1 MQAETLEARLDH
13 LVHPDHVHRDVYTD
27 PELFEIEMD
36 RIFGRA
42 WVYIGHES
50 QVPNAGDYWTTLI
63 GRDSVV
69 MVRDKAGNVNVLH
82 NRCPHKG
89 AKVVT
94 EGCGNTGPMF
104 RCPYHAWT
112 FKLDGALMGVPHRS
126 WYDGTGFD
134 PKEGGF
140 SMPSV
145 ARVDSHRGFVFASM
159 SKEGPDLKSFLG
171 GAITTLD
178 NFADRAPEGHVI
190 VAGGVQRVWQEN
202 NWKLFLENMNDTAH
216 APATH
221 ESSWAAAKQTAK
233 SRFDGKSPFQLH
245 IIEGNGEPTPFWEAL
260 DFRCY
265 DYGHSYFD
273 AIFNAPSDRISL
285 EYRAQLDAAYG
296 ADRADEIQRI
306 NRHNTVIYPSCS
318 PHVGFQQMRVV
329 RPISVNK
336 TMIEFFTFRLAGTTD
351 EFFQRTINYTNIVNS
366 PSSLV
371 MVDDVDLYRRCQEGM
386 LSQGGEWISHHRNF
400 GRDIVG
406 ENEIIGKG
414 VTELPMRNQFR
425 AWKQY
430 MGQPNSPDFAN
441 KFKTETAGCAL

>member
-1 MQAETLEARLDH
+1 MQAELFESRLGE

-27 PELFEIEMD
+27 PAIFELEME

-42 WVYIGHES
+42 WIYIGHES

-63 GRDSVV
+63 GRNAVV
-69 MVRDKAGNVNVLH
+69 MVRDKHGEVHVLH

-89 AKVVT
+89 AKVVA

-112 FKLDGALMGVPHRS
+112 FKLDGSLMGVPHRS

-134 PKEGGF
+134 PKAQGS
-140 SMPSV
+140 SMPPV
-145 ARVDSHRGFVFASM
+145 ARVDSHRGFVFASL
-159 SKEGPDLKSFLG
+159 SKEGPDLSTFLG
-171 GAITTLD
+171 GAISTLD
-178 NFADRAPEGHVI
+178 NFADRAPEGCVV

-221 ESSWAAAKQTAK
+221 ESSWAAAKQTAQ

-245 IIEGNGEPTPFWEAL
+245 IIEGNGEPNAFWESL

-265 DYGHSYFD
+265 DYGHSFFD
-273 AIFNAPSDRISL
+273 AIFNAPGDRISV
-285 EYRAQLDAAYG
+285 EYREQLAAAYG
-296 ADRADEIQRI
+296 QERAGEILKV

-318 PHVGFQQMRVV
+318 PHVGFQQMRVI
-329 RPISVNK
+329 RPMAVNR
-336 TMIEFFTFRLAGTTD
+336 TMIEFFTFKLVGTND

-366 PSSLV
+366 PSSVV

-386 LSQGGEWISHHRNF
+386 LSDGGKWISHHRNF
-400 GRDIVG
+400 GKDVKGDR
-406 ENEIIGKG
+406 EIIGKG

-425 AWKQY
+425 AWREY
-430 MGQPNSPDFAN
+430 MGQPDGQNTNEHVAAA
-441 KFKTETAGCAL
+441 E

>member
-1 MQAETLEARLDH
+1 MHTEPFEARLKD
-13 LVHPDHVHRDVYTD
+13 LVHPDQVHRDVYTD
-27 PELFEIEMD
+27 PEIFELEMD

-42 WVYIGHES
+42 WVYVGHES

-63 GRDSVV
+63 GRDPVV
-69 MVRDKAGNVNVLH
+69 MVRDKSGAVNVLH

-89 AKVVT
+89 AKVVS
-94 EGCGNTGPMF
+94 EGCGNAGPLF

-112 FKLDGALMGVPHRS
+112 FKLDGSLLGVPHRS

-134 PKEGGF
+134 PKGESF
-140 SMPSV
+140 SMSSV
-145 ARVDSHRGFVFASM
+145 ARVASHRGFVFASL
-159 SKEGPDLKSFLG
+159 SREGPDLETFLG
-171 GAITTLD
+171 GAISTLD
-178 NFADRAPEGHVI
+178 NFADRAPEGKVQ

-221 ESSWAAAKQTAK
+221 ESSWAAAKQTAQ
-233 SRFDGKSPFQLH
+233 SRFGGKSPFQLH
-245 IIEGNGEPTPFWEAL
+245 IIEGNGEPNAFWESL

-273 AIFNAPSDRISL
+273 AIFNAPGDRISL

-296 ADRADEIQRI
+296 KARAEEILKL
-306 NRHNTVIYPSCS
+306 NRHNTVFYPSCS
-318 PHVGFQQMRVV
+318 PHVGFQQMRVI
-329 RPISVNK
+329 RPVSVGR
-336 TMIEFFTFRLAGTTD
+336 TLIEFFTFRLLGTND
-351 EFFQRTINYTNIVNS
+351 EFFQRTISYTNIVNS

-386 LSQGGEWISHHRNF
+386 NSDGGKWISHHRNY
-400 GRDIVG
+400 GRDIEG
-406 ENEIIGKG
+406 DHEIIGKG

-425 AWKQY
+425 AWRKY
-430 MGQPNSPDFAN
+430 MEAPGGSNDRHDVIAA
-441 KFKTETAGCAL
+441 E